1 MTQVVDLSHNMTSTI
16 ASMEQEYNEKGF
28 QLTPGEA
35 KRIELIRKMK
45 EDTDKIE
52 YMYMLNCLIGALLIV
67 AVGHFI
73 AYRSWVSIMVMIMAS
88 GYFVLAKT
96 KLKQAT
102 VSLLQYKND
111 FDRYLWEGFYL
122 KEMRF
127 SAVKLAYVVF
137 FPFFVMLFVDLI
149 SDTYTTL
156 SWTIKIAVALAI
168 SSIAWLIYFEDDN
181 RNLETI
187 ESDLNALKF
196 L

>member
-137 FPFFVMLFVDLI
+137 FPFFVMLFVDLV